1 MPCPVP
7 ANEWVRQGHR
17 SRIGARKHPH
27 TNHLRRSDQVRR
39 SDLLSL
45 DPTFKRSSPRKFA
58 RAVLSLNFA
67 RDRALRTPHHL
78 HPSDHTFIPNPSTT
92 HLNSISPP
100 PISIKMSSFRVAAPK
115 MASMAAQSS
124 VKVARPAFQAAQ
136 LQKFTRAYS
145 GKLS

>member
-1 MPCPVP
+1 VQ
-7 ANEWVRQGHR
+7 RF
-17 SRIGARKHPH
+17 
-27 TNHLRRSDQVRR
+27 
-39 SDLLSL
+39 DLPSL

-78 HPSDHTFIPNPSTT
+78 HPSDHTFIPNPSTI

-100 PISIKMSSFRVAAPK
+100 HIIKMSSFRVAAPK

>member
-7 ANEWVRQGHR
+7 ANGWVRQGHR
-17 SRIGARKHPH
+17 PRIGARVYPH
-27 TNHLRRSDQVRR
+27 TNHWQRSDQVRR
-39 SDLLSL
+39 SDLPSL

-100 PISIKMSSFRVAAPK
+100 HIHHNVFLPRRRPQDGLHGRPVLREGRPPGLPGCSAPE
-115 MASMAAQSS
+115 
-124 VKVARPAFQAAQ
+124 VHPR
-136 LQKFTRAYS
+136 L
-145 GKLS
+145 LW